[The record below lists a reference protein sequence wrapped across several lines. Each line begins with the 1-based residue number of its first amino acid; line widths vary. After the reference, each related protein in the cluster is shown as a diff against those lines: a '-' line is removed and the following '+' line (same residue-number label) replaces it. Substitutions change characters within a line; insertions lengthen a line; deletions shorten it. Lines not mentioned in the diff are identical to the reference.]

1 MHDLIL
7 KALSSVHGVSSEED
21 LSEEDLSGF
30 LRRLKPAAK
39 YLWHAYRSSSANV
52 SYRKLAVQAIY
63 MLRYF
68 PQYAEVTRVVLD
80 ELHRKEVLPFQE
92 ELLYISL
99 FGCGPAP
106 ELCGIMQFLKSRFPR
121 SEMIIAHLLD
131 IASEGWMHSRQIT
144 LDHLVPTLWDKQ
156 LFEVHAIYFD
166 LSQFGSTAVL
176 STTNGSSNAIGEASL
191 MIFQNCLNELPRSMH
206 KVATENIL
214 ALLQMMK
221 PGKSC

>member
-1 MHDLIL
+1 
-7 KALSSVHGVSSEED
+7 
-21 LSEEDLSGF
+21 
-30 LRRLKPAAK
+30 
-39 YLWHAYRSSSANV
+39 
-52 SYRKLAVQAIY
+52 
-63 MLRYF
+63 
-68 PQYAEVTRVVLD
+68 
-80 ELHRKEVLPFQE
+80 
-92 ELLYISL
+92 
-99 FGCGPAP
+99 
-106 ELCGIMQFLKSRFPR
+106 MQFLKSRFPR